1 MLPPTGAS
9 PTFSDDAFGAQT
21 VYSGETVTSALRGT
35 CSVCCSAAAAHGLSA
50 CSAAYLMRGFLSIL
64 VVEVAHDAA
73 PGWGPVS
80 RRCAGWRTQFS
91 RRWRHL
97 HHVSGSGSDQCA
109 RDQRERHEH
118 GGVVAGLRGERG
130 RLPWGLAHTARPA
143 GAARSDDPGRHPRRV
158 WRRGGRAATRSAVG
172 ARLRDRGGPLHERLF
187 LLPVGVAAL
196 GRDDAVKAVRRPRRW
211 PWGDIGRAGASNRS
225 PRYRRLVAPGHARTA
240 GASARDRPGPRTP
253 RRGWGSPM
261 ARC

>member
-143 GAARSDDPGRHPRRV
+143 GAARGGEPDRWLHRRA
-158 WRRGGRAATRSAVG
+158 GAAPHATADVSQADSV
-172 ARLRDRGGPLHERLF
+172 LD
-187 LLPVGVAAL
+187 AA
-196 GRDDAVKAVRRPRRW
+196 GDASLRPRRAEFQ
-211 PWGDIGRAGASNRS
+211 PGKRSVPAAAGGGVRS
-225 PRYRRLVAPGHARTA
+225 PLVVG
-240 GASARDRPGPRTP
+240 GVG
-253 RRGWGSPM
+253 
-261 ARC
+261 